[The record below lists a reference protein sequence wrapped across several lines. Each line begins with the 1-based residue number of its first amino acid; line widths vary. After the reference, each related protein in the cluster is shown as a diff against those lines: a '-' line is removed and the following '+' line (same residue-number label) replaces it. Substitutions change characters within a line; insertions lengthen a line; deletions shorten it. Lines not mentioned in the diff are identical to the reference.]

1 MQRIDNIEN
10 EDYKAVAPHLKQ
22 WASYIMTMKMRP
34 NYKFTI

>member
-22 WASYIMTMKMRP
+22 WASGITFLKMG
-34 NYKFTI
+34 